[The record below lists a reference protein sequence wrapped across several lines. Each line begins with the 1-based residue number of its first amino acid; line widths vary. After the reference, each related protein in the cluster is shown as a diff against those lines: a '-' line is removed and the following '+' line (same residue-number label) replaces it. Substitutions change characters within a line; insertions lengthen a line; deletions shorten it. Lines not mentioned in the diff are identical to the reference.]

1 MEKNPNTGL
10 SDNLE
15 TVGEGADGIYE
26 MIFQEID
33 DAVFLLDVKQIEDDY
48 IFRFQ
53 RTNDVYKQ
61 MSDSNEDELRGLT
74 PREVYNNQLDVAIEA
89 ECRRCVEENNTIQ
102 YENEYEFQ
110 SKSICWQTK
119 LTPILDDG
127 QVAYIIGVARDI
139 TEQKEQQEALQHR
152 NDLYETVCETM
163 SAAVFLKDTDG
174 QYQLMNKAGQEL
186 FDISNQEIIGLTDE
200 DLFPSEVAQEAR
212 KDDQQ
217 VIESGDMI
225 EIEEE
230 IPTATG
236 NTVRLTRKSPAYDAS
251 GEIIGVCGVS
261 TDITEQKQREK
272 EIDESN
278 TVLRTIVENLP
289 MGVLVEDANQD
300 ILMTNDRLS
309 QLFDLPL
316 SADEMTGR
324 DCVSAAENVKELFA
338 DPDAFIDGIE
348 HRISERESVYDDELE
363 LADGRVL
370 ERHYTP
376 YTLPDGPANL
386 WLYRDISDRK
396 EREQEL
402 QELTE
407 RFELAVTGGN
417 IGIWDWD
424 MTTDQVTHNN
434 QWEEMLGYSLDE
446 TELHFDE
453 WKQRVHSEDLAA
465 VEEALDNHISGET
478 DCYEAEYRMRT
489 ADGNWKWL
497 RAIGRVVE
505 RDEGGEPVR
514 AVGIYIDVNEQK
526 AYEQTLEDQRNDLK
540 VLNQMVRHDIRN
552 NLHIVV
558 SYAKMLTDN
567 VENEDEEYLQK
578 VIDSGSE
585 AIDITQT
592 AGEVTKAMLRSE
604 ADLTPRNLPSVLEGE
619 ISQVRENHE
628 RALVSAEET
637 LPDINI
643 MADEMIESVFRNLL
657 SNAITHNDKEL
668 PEVTVSATIDEEVV
682 RVRIA
687 DNGPGIPD
695 TQKGQI
701 FCEGE
706 KGLNS
711 GGTGIGLYLVQTLVD
726 RYDGAVWVEDNEPE
740 GSVFI
745 VELRCV

>member
-53 RTNDVYKQ
+53 RANDVYKQ

-174 QYQLMNKAGQEL
+174 QYRLMNKAGQEL

-217 VIESGDMI
+217 VIESGDVI

-261 TDITEQKQREK
+261 TDITEQKRREQ

-289 MGVLVEDANQD
+289 MGVLVEDANRD
-300 ILMTNDRLS
+300 ILITNDRLS

-619 ISQVRENHE
+619 IAQVRENHE

-643 MADEMIESVFRNLL
+643 MADEMLESVFRNLL

-682 RVRIA
+682 HVRIA

-726 RYDGAVWVEDNEPE
+726 RYNGAVWVEDNEPE

>member
-1 MEKNPNTGL
+1 
-10 SDNLE
+10 
-15 TVGEGADGIYE
+15 
-26 MIFQEID
+26 
-33 DAVFLLDVKQIEDDY
+33 
-48 IFRFQ
+48 
-53 RTNDVYKQ
+53 
-61 MSDSNEDELRGLT
+61 
-74 PREVYNNQLDVAIEA
+74 
-89 ECRRCVEENNTIQ
+89 
-102 YENEYEFQ
+102 
-110 SKSICWQTK
+110 
-119 LTPILDDG
+119 
-127 QVAYIIGVARDI
+127 
-139 TEQKEQQEALQHR
+139 
-152 NDLYETVCETM
+152 
-163 SAAVFLKDTDG
+163 
-174 QYQLMNKAGQEL
+174 
-186 FDISNQEIIGLTDE
+186 
-200 DLFPSEVAQEAR
+200 
-212 KDDQQ
+212 
-217 VIESGDMI
+217 MI

-251 GEIIGVCGVS
+251 GQIIGVCGVS
-261 TDITEQKQREK
+261 TDITEQKRREQ

-289 MGVLVEDANQD
+289 MGVLVEDANRD
-300 ILMTNDRLS
+300 ILITNDRLS

-578 VIDSGSE
+578 VIDSGTE

-643 MADEMIESVFRNLL
+643 MADEMLESVFRNLL